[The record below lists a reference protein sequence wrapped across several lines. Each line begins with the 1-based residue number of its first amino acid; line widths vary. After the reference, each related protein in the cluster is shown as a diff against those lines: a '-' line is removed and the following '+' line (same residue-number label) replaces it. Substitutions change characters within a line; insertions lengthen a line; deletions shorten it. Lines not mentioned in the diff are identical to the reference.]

1 MKKLSFLLAP
11 IFTAITAVALAD
23 ALPINPGLWEI
34 ESTSTN
40 PMTGQQETETETECI
55 VESEYDPATMMED
68 QEGCQMNDSNLD
80 GDTLTF
86 SMSCEIQGGQM
97 TMNGVYESDGDS
109 AQGTTTMQMSFGQQN
124 MTSEGTWTAN
134 RIGDC

>member
-1 MKKLSFLLAP
+1 
-11 IFTAITAVALAD
+11 
-23 ALPINPGLWEI
+23 
-34 ESTSTN
+34 
-40 PMTGQQETETETECI
+40 MTGQQETETETECI

-80 GDTLTF
+80 GNTLTF